1 MAALPRMD
9 CPQDDDYALWLELL
23 SLKAS
28 SALLD
33 AIGDSLETYLRQSG
47 LSMYVMGLSGGI
59 DSSFLAAVLHWR
71 RIPYLGFCLPI
82 ATNTPAEIERG
93 TKVALA
99 YANPPAG
106 VRHDPVQDFSAL
118 YTEISRVFGEIHLA
132 STPLAEGN
140 IKARIRMLFLYHT
153 AQIHGGCVLST
164 DQLDELLTGFW
175 TLHGDVGDVSPIQ
188 LIPKSAE
195 YDLARLLCAKLAD
208 PAPLQAA
215 IEAVPTDGLGI
226 SASDLDQ
233 LQVDSYAEVE
243 RLFVD
248 YFTLKARDRSQGLLP
263 EDRAACERLEASG
276 PVRRFLASGYKRK
289 GPALFD
295 PRGMC

>member
-1 MAALPRMD
+1 MHFGLSF
-9 CPQDDDYALWLELL
+9 CPSRLRRP
-23 SLKAS
+23 
-28 SALLD
+28 LLD

-106 VRHDPVQDFSAL
+106 VRHDPVQDFSGL
-118 YTEISRVFGEIHLA
+118 YTEISRVFGEIHLT

-208 PAPLQAA
+208 PGPLRRPSRPCPGRSGYQCFGFGPAPG
-215 IEAVPTDGLGI
+215 GLLRRGG
-226 SASDLDQ
+226 AP
-233 LQVDSYAEVE
+233 
-243 RLFVD
+243 FVD
-248 YFTLKARDRSQGLLP
+248 YFTLKARDRSQGLLR
-263 EDRAACERLEASG
+263 DRAACERLEAS
-276 PVRRFLASGYKRK
+276 LAGASFFGERLQAQ
-289 GPALFD
+289 GA
-295 PRGMC
+295 GIV